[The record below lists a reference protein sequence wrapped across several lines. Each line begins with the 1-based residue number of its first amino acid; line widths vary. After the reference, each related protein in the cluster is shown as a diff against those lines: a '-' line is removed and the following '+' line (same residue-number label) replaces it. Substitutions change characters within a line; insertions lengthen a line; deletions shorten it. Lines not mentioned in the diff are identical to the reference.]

1 MSPCLWLSGLP
12 SSEFESFWG
21 RLAGLGQQSESP
33 HLARCFDAF
42 PDAKVDNSEDQHDA
56 EDQLPADA
64 AQVLESRRPVDL
76 QDVAPGV
83 KETERPRRWY
93 ER

>member
-1 MSPCLWLSGLP
+1 MSLCLWLSGLP
-12 SSEFESFWG
+12 SSEFESLW
-21 RLAGLGQQSESP
+21 AGWQAWISSQSP

-42 PDAKVDNSEDQHDA
+42 PDAEVDNSEDRQDA
-56 EDQLPADA
+56 EDKLPADA
-64 AQVLESRRPVDL
+64 AQVLESRRAVDL

-93 ER
+93 VQ

>member
-1 MSPCLWLSGLP
+1 M
-12 SSEFESFWG
+12 
-21 RLAGLGQQSESP
+21 AGLDQQSESP
-33 HLARCFDAF
+33 YLARCFDTF

-64 AQVLESRRPVDL
+64 AQVLEPRRPVDL
-76 QDVAPGV
+76 QDVASGG